1 MFFKTHTSQ
10 DCLLKKKWTDKDTK
24 RQIYAMYS
32 KLSSKYSG
40 LVKKLE
46 GCFEVHLLFIL

>member
-46 GCFEVHLLFIL
+46 GCFEEHWFFIL